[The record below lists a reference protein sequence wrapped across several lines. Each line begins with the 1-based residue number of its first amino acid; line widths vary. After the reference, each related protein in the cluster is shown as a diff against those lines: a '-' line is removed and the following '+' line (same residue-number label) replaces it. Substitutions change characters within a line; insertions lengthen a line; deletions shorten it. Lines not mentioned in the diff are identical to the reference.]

1 MRRPS
6 RVLDD
11 DFALVLVQ
19 PAPAVMPRSRWLEVL
34 PDYVVDAYDVE
45 EAHVD
50 VDGDTAA
57 VLQRVRMT
65 ATVLG
70 QDRSGVFVMSDI
82 WRRGPDGWRV
92 WRRHSSRSRPDG
104 CRSLT
109 VPEVETDAARVGGI
123 SRHSAAPRRPL
134 SVAATR
140 MNW

>member
-1 MRRPS
+1 MGDADLESAMQEFERAVIERDAAAAS

-19 PAPAVMPRSRWLEVL
+19 PAPALMPRTRWLEVL

-70 QDRSGVFVMSDI
+70 QDRSGVFVMSDT

-92 WRRHSSRSRPDG
+92 WRRHSTP
-104 CRSLT
+104 L
-109 VPEVETDAARVGGI
+109 AAG
-123 SRHSAAPRRPL
+123 
-134 SVAATR
+134 R
-140 MNW
+140 MPGA